1 MAMSLEFF
9 PGYKDGTE
17 QLSAAVTGSYVGGM
31 LIGAFADG
39 VGVTLSGAN
48 VLGMSLNDKIVDA
61 QNGKVAFAPRGSKAT
76 LSPSLSPALDKLII
90 TKGISAGAASMGD
103 SNNKQFARSLPVSTS
118 NPAYPYLDPTDL
130 GVTKVYPYDES
141 KSYAPGNPLFINATS
156 GKLTNVT
163 GDSDGKQVG
172 LVVRAAATGAGAG
185 DALTV
190 VI

>member
-90 TKGISAGAASMGD
+90 TKSYNMGGTELNYEQTWDDGDFGIPIFTIEDAFANTNLMASAQEEMG
-103 SNNKQFARSLPVSTS
+103 VY
-118 NPAYPYLDPTDL
+118 PATIYSGNMFLGPGLGTFDENADLNEEYTRL
-130 GVTKVYPYDES
+130 GVQSLV
-141 KSYAPGNPLFINATS
+141 KSVEIVCKYA
-156 GKLTNVT
+156 
-163 GDSDGKQVG
+163 G
-172 LVVRAAATGAGAG
+172 LE
-185 DALTV
+185 D
-190 VI
+190 